1 MSDVVVIENGG
12 TTIVQVTQSVPT
24 TLEVVE
30 NNPVVEVQTVGV
42 QGPPGPQGT
51 PGIATA
57 NFIIDGGNAVI
68 LTGVK
73 GSLVIPFACTI
84 SGWTLMGDAV
94 GSIQLDIWK
103 ASYSA
108 YPPSVTNSVTATN
121 KPQIVSGIKASST
134 ALTGW
139 TTSIAA
145 NDILV
150 FNVDSASGI
159 NRVTLGLS
167 LTRV

>member
-42 QGPPGPQGT
+42 QGPPGT

-57 NFIIDGGNAVI
+57 NFIIDGGNTVI
-68 LTGVK
+68 LTGIK

-108 YPPSVTNSVTATN
+108 YPPSVSNSITATN
-121 KPQIVSGIKASST
+121 KPQIVSDIKASST
-134 ALTGW
+134 VLTGW

-159 NRVTLGLS
+159 SRVTLGLN

>member
-12 TTIVQVTQSVPT
+12 TTIVQVTQSAPT
-24 TLEVVE
+24 TLEVVA
-30 NNPVVEVQTVGV
+30 NNPVVEVQSVGV
-42 QGPPGPQGT
+42 QGPPGT

-108 YPPSVTNSVTATN
+108 YPPSVTNSITATN

-159 NRVTLGLS
+159 SRVTLGLN